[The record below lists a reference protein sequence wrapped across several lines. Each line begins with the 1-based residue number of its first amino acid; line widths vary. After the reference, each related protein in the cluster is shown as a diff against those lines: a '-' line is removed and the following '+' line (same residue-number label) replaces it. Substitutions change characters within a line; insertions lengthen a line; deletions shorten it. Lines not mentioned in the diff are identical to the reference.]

1 MNTSS
6 NTSPQI
12 DPRGPRFGA
21 GITSVLLL
29 VTIALGL
36 TEVGTTSSLA
46 ERASTPAFFLLAVLT
61 ALFAWGAL
69 LGVSKH
75 PYGLLYRSLVQP
87 RLGPPAFTESEKP
100 PTFAQLVGFL
110 VAGTGIVLQLV
121 GVPYGLVIAASA
133 AFIASFLNSVFAYCL
148 GCEIYA
154 LLVRAKL
161 IPAEG

>member
-6 NTSPQI
+6 STSPQI

-36 TEVGTTSSLA
+36 TEVGTIGSLA
-46 ERASTPAFFLLAVLT
+46 DRASTPAFLLLAVLT

-69 LGVSKH
+69 QGPSKH
-75 PYGLLYRSLVQP
+75 PYGLLFRALVRP

-100 PTFAQLVGFL
+100 PTFAQLIGFL

-121 GVPYGLVIAASA
+121 GVPYGLVIASGA
-133 AFIASFLNSVFAYCL
+133 AFIASFLNAVFAYCL

-161 IPAEG
+161 IPAEA

>member
-6 NTSPQI
+6 KDTQI

-21 GITSVLLL
+21 SITSVLLL
-29 VTIALGL
+29 VTLTLGL
-36 TEVGTTSSLA
+36 LDPGVGATLA
-46 ERASTPAFFLLAVLT
+46 DRASTPAFLLLLAIT
-61 ALFAWGAL
+61 FLFAWGAL

-75 PYGLLYRSLVQP
+75 PYGLLFRALVKP
-87 RLGPPAFTESEKP
+87 RLGPPEFTESEKP

-110 VAGTGIVLQLV
+110 VAGTGVVLHLA
-121 GVPYGLVIAASA
+121 GIPYGLVIATGA
-133 AFIASFLNSVFAYCL
+133 AFIASFLNAVFAYCL

-161 IPAEG
+161 IPGTS